1 MRLSPIATGEDAERA
16 IRLYLA
22 FLKSVGIDVESGAI
36 DIDAIITGVPASRR
50 EAYIKVVELLKRLEE
65 AERGPVKIEVL
76 KAEAEKAGIPG
87 AEVQRIVD
95 LLVRNG
101 EAYMPRPGYIKRVV

>member
-36 DIDAIITGVPASRR
+36 DIDAVITGVPASRR
-50 EAYIKVVELLKRLEE
+50 EAYIKVVELLKKLEE
-65 AERGPVKIEVL
+65 TERPCEDRHVEGRGRENWGSPR
-76 KAEAEKAGIPG
+76 
-87 AEVQRIVD
+87 QRYSG
-95 LLVRNG
+95 L
-101 EAYMPRPGYIKRVV
+101 

>member
-1 MRLSPIATGEDAERA
+1 MGRARASP
-16 IRLYLA
+16 
-22 FLKSVGIDVESGAI
+22 
-36 DIDAIITGVPASRR
+36 PASRR

-76 KAEAEKAGIPG
+76 KAEAERAGIPG

>member
-1 MRLSPIATGEDAERA
+1 
-16 IRLYLA
+16 
-22 FLKSVGIDVESGAI
+22 
-36 DIDAIITGVPASRR
+36 
-50 EAYIKVVELLKRLEE
+50 LKRLEE

-76 KAEAEKAGIPG
+76 KAEAERAGIPG